1 MSERTAILILAVSAA
16 VALAIVVVFAYAT
29 RPGDT
34 AAGGSGAS
42 VGGGV
47 FAAAAAAAGP
57 RSPIPAPKPPRDA
70 RPIRDVRIVR
80 LAVLPGQPEHAAV
93 CGEIRLYDGQGRWIA
108 PVSGYVRSVLP
119 GRSDDWRQ
127 LTDNDPGT
135 YVHTD
140 ARRRTG
146 FTEAEAPNVME
157 LHYPPGTEAARLVVW
172 SRPDALITGADRM
185 TNLEVSVLTPNG
197 APFRRTLF
205 DGMATAFGDTQRYYD
220 FDLRVA

>member
-1 MSERTAILILAVSAA
+1 MLERRVVLPLVVAAA
-16 VALAIVVVFAYAT
+16 VAFALVVVFAFAT
-29 RPGDT
+29 RRPGD
-34 AAGGSGAS
+34 AGAS
-42 VGGGV
+42 SSSS
-47 FAAAAAAAGP
+47 AAAANPGDRGSTAAP
-57 RSPIPAPKPPRDA
+57 PTPPRDA

-80 LAVLPGQPEHAAV
+80 LAVIPGQTEYAVV

-119 GRSDDWRQ
+119 GRSDDWRR
-127 LTDNDPGT
+127 LTDDDTST

-140 ARRRTG
+140 TKPRTG
-146 FTEAEAPNVME
+146 FSEADAPNVVE

-172 SRPDALITGADRM
+172 SRPDALTTGADRM

-205 DGMATAFGDTQRYYD
+205 DGMATAFSGTQRYYD
-220 FDLRVA
+220 FDVRTA